1 MATQDKLLAG
11 FNRLRDKAG
20 TTVTVRYFAQTIGS
34 IYDDDYSL
42 AQSGN
47 NLLFSGIVFP
57 LSPKSS
63 EDMVLLEQGKINHQ
77 DMKLFMPGSILLNM
91 PTGSLYVCDLRIGS
105 PAQKYVIKEG
115 GGTPWEIQGTEIYK
129 KVYISRLIGGSLFGA

>member
-1 MATQDKLLAG
+1 MATQDKLIAG

-20 TTVTVRYFAQTIGS
+20 TNVTIRYFTQTIGS
-34 IYDDDYSL
+34 IYDDDFTL

-47 NLLFSGIVFP
+47 SLSFSGVVFP
-57 LSPKSS
+57 LSPKRS

-77 DMKLFMPGSILLNM
+77 DMKLFMPGSITLNM
-91 PTGSLYVCDLRIGS
+91 PTGSLYVCDIQIGS
-105 PAQKYVIKEG
+105 PYQKFVIKEG

-129 KVYISRLIGGSLFGA
+129 KVYISRLIGGSLIGA